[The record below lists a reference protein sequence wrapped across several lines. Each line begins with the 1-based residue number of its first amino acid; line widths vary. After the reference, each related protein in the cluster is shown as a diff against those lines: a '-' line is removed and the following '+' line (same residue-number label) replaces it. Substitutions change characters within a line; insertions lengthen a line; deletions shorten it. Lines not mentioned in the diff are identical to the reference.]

1 MASHKKHAQ
10 PTTFAL
16 PGKSQ
21 MVKIVATVAAVG
33 LLATGGIVSHNL
45 YATAE
50 KSPAKQVTAYS
61 VTDSIEASR
70 GNAREALSGDTSY
83 VTVKINGKTRVVPGM
98 HFTDVKSVLDAG
110 DITLDTEDTV
120 SPSLDTKVNENTV
133 IKIERAGASVE
144 VSDTDIAFNTVKKET
159 SSLPKGQEKVET
171 EGANGVMETTNLVTK
186 SGGKVMSSNMISSFV
201 KKAPTDKVILVG
213 TGSSSTP
220 SAAAASIGTTVPA
233 GEMQQ
238 WAHDYLLSSG
248 YSEADFTATVYIISH
263 ESGWNVAATN
273 PSSGA
278 YGLPQAL
285 RTFLDSYFACGAA
298 PPPELGVRLV
308 PCTTIAGHC
317 VLPAVP
323 AKALRTSKGSAA
335 GILAAFCRP
344 ETQQPWTALLGSE
357 LAVQLG
363 IR

>member
-238 WAHDYLLSSG
+238 WALEFICSP
-248 YSEADFTATVYIISH
+248 AAIPNDFRHRVILGGRL
-263 ESGWNVAATN
+263 ECRDTN

-278 YGLPQAL
+278 YGLPQAFPGL
-285 RTFLDSYFACGAA
+285 KMVAASSIGPTNSGAKLKVVLGLLPQRTA
-298 PPPELGVRLV
+298 PSRAPTPTGS
-308 PCTTIAGHC
+308 PTTA
-317 VLPAVP
+317 
-323 AKALRTSKGSAA
+323 TE
-335 GILAAFCRP
+335 F
-344 ETQQPWTALLGSE
+344 
-357 LAVQLG
+357 
-363 IR
+363 

>member
-1 MASHKKHAQ
+1 M
-10 PTTFAL
+10 
-16 PGKSQ
+16 
-21 MVKIVATVAAVG
+21 
-33 LLATGGIVSHNL
+33 SHNL

-263 ESGWNVAATN
+263 ESGWNVSATN
-273 PSSGA
+273 R
-278 YGLPQAL
+278 LPVP
-285 RTFLDSYFACGAA
+285 TACRKLC
-298 PPPELGVRLV
+298 PVR
-308 PCTTIAGHC
+308 
-317 VLPAVP
+317 
-323 AKALRTSKGSAA
+323 R
-335 GILAAFCRP
+335 
-344 ETQQPWTALLGSE
+344 W
-357 LAVQLG
+357 
-363 IR
+363 

>member
-70 GNAREALSGDTSY
+70 GNAREVLSGDTSY

-171 EGANGVMETTNLVTK
+171 EGEKGVMETTSLVTR
-186 SGGKVMSSNMISSFV
+186 SGDQVVSSNVFTSWV
-201 KKAPTDKVILVG
+201 KKAPVDKVILVG
-213 TGSSSTP
+213 TSTVSSP
-220 SAAAASIGTTVPA
+220 SAASLGTTTPA
-233 GEMQQ
+233 GEIQS
-238 WAHDYLLSSG
+238 WAHDYLISNG
-248 YSEADFTATVYIISH
+248 YSEADFTAANFIISH
-263 ESGWNVAATN
+263 ESGWSPTATN

-285 RTFLDSYFACGAA
+285 PGSKMASAGADWQTNYQTQFKWFVNYCKDRYGSISGAYAYWQAHKSY
-298 PPPELGVRLV
+298 
-308 PCTTIAGHC
+308 
-317 VLPAVP
+317 
-323 AKALRTSKGSAA
+323 
-335 GILAAFCRP
+335 
-344 ETQQPWTALLGSE
+344 
-357 LAVQLG
+357 
-363 IR
+363 

>member
-171 EGANGVMETTNLVTK
+171 EGEKGVLETTSLVTR
-186 SGGKVMSSNMISSFV
+186 SGDQVVSSNVFTSWV
-201 KKAPTDKVILVG
+201 KKAPVDKVILVG
-213 TGSSSTP
+213 TATVSSP
-220 SAAAASIGTTVPA
+220 SAASLGTTTPA
-233 GEMQQ
+233 GEIQS
-238 WAHDYLLSSG
+238 WAHDYLISNG
-248 YSEADFTATVYIISH
+248 YSEADFTAANFIISH
-263 ESGWNVAATN
+263 ESGWSPTATN

-285 RTFLDSYFACGAA
+285 PGSKMASAGADWQTNYQTQFKWFVNYCNGRYGSISGAYAYWQKHKSY
-298 PPPELGVRLV
+298 
-308 PCTTIAGHC
+308 
-317 VLPAVP
+317 
-323 AKALRTSKGSAA
+323 
-335 GILAAFCRP
+335 
-344 ETQQPWTALLGSE
+344 
-357 LAVQLG
+357 
-363 IR
+363 

>member
-70 GNAREALSGDTSY
+70 GNARELLNGDTSY

-159 SSLPKGQEKVET
+159 TSLPQGQQKVQTEGQE
-171 EGANGVMETTNLVTK
+171 GVLQTTSMVTR
-186 SGGKVMSSNMISSFV
+186 SAGKVVSSTVFAKYV
-201 KKAPTDKVILVG
+201 KKAPVDKVILVG
-213 TGSSSTP
+213 TGSAEE
-220 SAAAASIGTTVPA
+220 AAANTLGDTVPS
-233 GEMQQ
+233 GEKQK
-238 WAHDYLLSSG
+238 WAHDWLLANG
-248 YSEADFTATVYIISH
+248 YTEADFTAANFIINH
-263 ESGWNVAATN
+263 ESGWQTNATN

-285 RTFLDSYFACGAA
+285 PGNKMASAGADWRTNYQTQFKWFVNYCNQRYGSITGAYA
-298 PPPELGVRLV
+298 YW
-308 PCTTIAGHC
+308 
-317 VLPAVP
+317 
-323 AKALRTSKGSAA
+323 KANSNY
-335 GILAAFCRP
+335 
-344 ETQQPWTALLGSE
+344 
-357 LAVQLG
+357 
-363 IR
+363 

>member
-21 MVKIVATVAAVG
+21 MVKIAATVAAVG

-70 GNAREALSGDTSY
+70 GNAREALPGDTSY

-273 PSSGA
+273 PA
-278 YGLPQAL
+278 PA
-285 RTFLDSYFACGAA
+285 RTVCRRRC
-298 PPPELGVRLV
+298 PVR
-308 PCTTIAGHC
+308 
-317 VLPAVP
+317 
-323 AKALRTSKGSAA
+323 R
-335 GILAAFCRP
+335 
-344 ETQQPWTALLGSE
+344 W
-357 LAVQLG
+357 
-363 IR
+363 